1 MTTLTHHRPPHW
13 RKFTVLV
20 CCWLA
25 ATLGLRAQ
33 APATGSVQGR
43 VYNPATKE
51 YVASAEVRLDGT
63 NQVTY
68 TESDGTF
75 QFNNVAVGP
84 AGIVVT
90 FSGYNTVKE
99 SFTVTAG
106 QPAVREINLVSTE
119 NVPAPTVKNGVVQ
132 LAAFT
137 VDTEREGNS
146 KAIMEQRRSMNI
158 SNSVSADI
166 FGDVTDGNVGEFLK
180 YLPGV
185 DIDYVE
191 SQARGPTL
199 GGMESQYV
207 GVSFDGIRTASAD
220 ANRGGGDASRATSFE
235 GFSINAID
243 SIEVNFTRTA
253 ASDADTPGGSI
264 NMKTKRAFERK
275 GRSVSYNFGMNF
287 NDEEFTTSRTW
298 GNREGKESKAK
309 PNYSLDY
316 AESFFN
322 NRFGI
327 LAGVSKASSYAEQ
340 RLLTNTYSTAATVA
354 DPRPQVVRQIA
365 FKDGPIT
372 VVKEAA
378 TLTAD
383 WKVTPRLVLSLTGI
397 YTYADTEF
405 WNRTLTF
412 VGANDNANINN
423 GRPSLVGNGV
433 TSIAATRTTANT
445 VPAFTYANSPGDKL
459 TYTRTFAQKFE
470 YKYSNII
477 VDGSAS
483 NSRSVNNYDALERG
497 FAAGAGTTTLAG
509 GWAATR
515 PSAESY
521 EWTIRQTSGPDPS
534 NLANWTGSMTV
545 SNLDRTWITDIWSG
559 QLNARWTPSFLSRF
573 PTVVSVGSK
582 WTEESRNNRNDD
594 AMSVWRYIGPNG
606 DTVTR
611 DVNGTPTAT
620 SSGNWARLGYV
631 AVQPFDMGASNALTL
646 LNQAGLPTTV
656 GRPNANQISTLFHE
670 QPELFTNFGTPANL
684 ATTITNKRKIRQTIT
699 AGYGQLQT
707 RFTNKLTAV
716 AGLRWERTQIA
727 STEWDPRTRD
737 EIVAAGYPVN
747 TSGGATTFAG
757 VRYQYQSRPQVKR
770 TSEYTN
776 LFPSVNLKYNILS
789 NFDFQTGYTK
799 AIGRPP
805 IDNLTGVWTIV
816 EDATGTINRVDAPNA
831 GLLPEKID
839 RYDARFAYYFGGQSP
854 GQATLTGTQVNT
866 ENLRETFDY
875 TAEEFGV
882 TDPDFKDYIFR
893 STRNGNGTRR
903 NRSLSAAYSQK
914 LGFLP
919 KPFNGTSFNVSYTRS
934 YLSVRRNGLA
944 PHRISSR
951 LSYVYRKFSGN
962 VGLVWIDDRP
972 DGAYGLYRRELT
984 QFDLSL
990 GWNFS
995 SRLRLYVQA
1004 RNFTGKPDIWM
1015 ATPAGRREGQ
1025 GAAVRQ
1031 MEEYGASWVFGV
1043 AGRF

>member
-1 MTTLTHHRPPHW
+1 MTTPPFHPPLHW
-13 RKFTVLV
+13 QRFTALV
-20 CCWLA
+20 ACWLVA
-25 ATLGLRAQ
+25 ALFVHAQ
-33 APATGSVQGR
+33 ALSTGSVQGR
-43 VYNPATKE
+43 VYNPATKG
-51 YVASAEVRLDGT
+51 YVANAEVRLEGSK
-63 NQVTY
+63 QIAY
-68 TESDGTF
+68 TETDGTF
-75 QFNNVAVGP
+75 QLNNVPVGP
-84 AGIVVT
+84 ANIAVT

-99 SFTVTAG
+99 TVTVTAG
-106 QPAVREINLVSTE
+106 QPAVREINLVSTDS
-119 NVPAPTVKNGVVQ
+119 APPTTKNGVVQ
-132 LAAFT
+132 MQAFT
-137 VDTEREGNS
+137 VDSEREGNS

-158 SNSVSADI
+158 GNSVSADI

-275 GRSVSYNFGMNF
+275 GRAISYNFGVNF
-287 NDEEFTTSRTW
+287 NDEEFTASRTW

-322 NRFGI
+322 NRFGL
-327 LAGVSKASSYAEQ
+327 LASASKASSYAEQ
-340 RLLTNTYSTAATVA
+340 RLMTNTYSNAATAA

-365 FKDGPIT
+365 FKDGPLT

-383 WKVTPRLVLSLTGI
+383 WKVTPRLALSLTGI
-397 YTYADTEF
+397 YTYADSEF
-405 WNRTLTF
+405 WNRTTTF
-412 VGANDNANINN
+412 VGANDNANVNN
-423 GRPSLVGNGV
+423 GRPSLVGNGL
-433 TSIAATRTTANT
+433 TSITATRATANT
-445 VPAFTYANSPGDKL
+445 VPVINYANGPGDKL

-470 YKYSNII
+470 YKYANLT
-477 VDGSAS
+477 VDGAAS

-497 FAAGAGTTTLAG
+497 FSSGGTTTLAS
-509 GWAATR
+509 GWSATR

-521 EWTIRQTSGPDPS
+521 EWTIRQTSGIDPS
-534 NLANWTGSMTV
+534 NLANWTGGTPLT
-545 SNLDRTWITDIWSG
+545 NIDRTWITDIWSG
-559 QLNARWTPSFLSRF
+559 QVNARWTPAFLSRF
-573 PTVVSVGSK
+573 PTVVSFGSK
-582 WTEESRNNRNDD
+582 WTEETRNNRTND
-594 AMSVWRYIGPNG
+594 AMSVWRYIGPGG
-606 DTVTR
+606 DVVTR
-611 DVNGTPTAT
+611 DVNGTPSVTA
-620 SSGNWARLGYV
+620 SGNWANLGFV

-646 LNQAGLPTTV
+646 LNQAGVPTTLA
-656 GRPNANQISTLFHE
+656 RPNPNQISALFHE
-670 QPELFTNFGTPANL
+670 QPALFANAGTPANL
-684 ATTITNKRKIRQTIT
+684 TTTIIGTRNVRQTVT

-716 AGLRWERTQIA
+716 AGLRWERTQIE

-747 TSGGATTFAG
+747 TSGSATTFNG
-757 VRYQYQSRPQVKR
+757 VRYQYQSLPRVQR
-770 TSEYTN
+770 HSTYTN
-776 LFPSVNLKYNILS
+776 LFPSVNLKYNILA
-789 NFDFQTGYTK
+789 NFDFQTGFTK

-805 IDNLTGVWTIV
+805 IDNLTGVWNIV
-816 EDATGTINRVDAPNA
+816 EDAAGTVNRVDAPNP

-854 GQATLTGTQVNT
+854 GQATLTGTEVWT

-893 STRNGNGTRR
+893 STRNGAGTRR

-919 KPFNGTSFNVSYTRS
+919 KPLNGTSFNVSYTRS
-934 YLSVRRNGLA
+934 YLTVRRNGLA

-951 LSYVYRKFSGN
+951 LSYSYRKFSSN
-962 VGLVWIDDRP
+962 VGMVWIAARP

-990 GWNFS
+990 GWAFS
-995 SRLRLYVQA
+995 SRFRLYVQA

-1015 ATPAGRREGQ
+1015 TTPAGYREGQ
-1025 GAAVRQ
+1025 QAAVRQ